1 MLVKSP
7 RDNTGAPERPTFGEP
22 QNTSE
27 EVAVRDDSKIP
38 EDMDALIDEVQA
50 EHPSLAYMGPVET
63 DPREWS
69 EDELDAMGTAF
80 LTGLVQMR
88 I

>member
-1 MLVKSP
+1 M
-7 RDNTGAPERPTFGEP
+7 RDENRTP
-22 QNTSE
+22 
-27 EVAVRDDSKIP
+27 D
-38 EDMDALIDEVQA
+38 DMDALIDEVQA
-50 EHPSLAYMGPVET
+50 GHPSHAYMGPVEV

>member
-1 MLVKSP
+1 VKSLGG
-7 RDNTGAPERPTFGEP
+7 NTVAPTCAYLAQTHRLD
-22 QNTSE
+22 TSE
-27 EVAVRDDSKIP
+27 EIMRDENNTP
-38 EDMDALIDEVQA
+38 EDMDALIGEVQA
-50 EHPSLAYMGPVET
+50 GHPSLAYMGPMES

>member
-1 MLVKSP
+1 M
-7 RDNTGAPERPTFGEP
+7 RDEN
-22 QNTSE
+22 
-27 EVAVRDDSKIP
+27 KMP

-50 EHPSLAYMGPVET
+50 GYPSLAYMGPVEA

>member
-1 MLVKSP
+1 MHRLDEGEIAMRDKS
-7 RDNTGAPERPTFGEP
+7 NTPEE
-22 QNTSE
+22 
-27 EVAVRDDSKIP
+27 
-38 EDMDALIDEVQA
+38 MDALIGEVQA
-50 EHPSLAYMGPVET
+50 GHPSLAYMGPMES